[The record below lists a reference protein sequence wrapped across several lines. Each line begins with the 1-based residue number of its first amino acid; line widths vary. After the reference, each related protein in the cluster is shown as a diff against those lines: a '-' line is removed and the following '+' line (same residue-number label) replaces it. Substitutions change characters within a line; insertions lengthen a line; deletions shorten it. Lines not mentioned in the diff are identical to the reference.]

1 MQIHDFRKDQMEKV
15 AMPAWLEDM
24 LYLLGAAAL
33 GGVGGG
39 SAGAAFDLLLGS
51 REPYLATALTTLGG
65 NLGVATSIIGSLRR
79 ALRREL
85 AKENEKDE
93 TAEKDENASE
103 STEKRRD
110 TRSADKLEKSAM
122 PLWLQDALTLLG
134 AATLGG
140 VGGGATGAVLDLLL
154 GARAPILT
162 LLLGGLGGG
171 TGYATGFASAL
182 RREVRRAL
190 REAREKG
197 KGKAER
203 SNVDRSTS
211 RKMDEDEDEEAE
223 ISLKGLADELKKYD

>member
-1 MQIHDFRKDQMEKV
+1 MPIHDFQRNQMVSV
-15 AMPAWLEDM
+15 AMPAWLEDA

-39 SAGAAFDLLLGS
+39 AAGASLDLLLGL
-51 REPYLATALTTLGG
+51 REPYLANALSTLGG
-65 NLGVATSIIGSLRR
+65 SLGVATSIIGSLRR

-85 AKENEKDE
+85 AKDE
-93 TAEKDENASE
+93 EKDENATE
-103 STEKRRD
+103 STEKRRV

-122 PLWLQDALTLLG
+122 PLWLQDALTMLG

-140 VGGGATGAVLDLLL
+140 VGGGATGAVLDLWL

-190 REAREKG
+190 GEAREKG
-197 KGKAER
+197 KRKTER

-211 RKMDEDEDEEAE
+211 RKTDEDEDEEAE